1 MRLLMADIDEC
12 KEGRHSNQKEKLSIK
27 IWLEDSEAHA
37 FAVQAKKHGISDAR
51 YVYRALEYAMQDDSW
66 LNREPVGRAG
76 ALWK

>member
-1 MRLLMADIDEC
+1 MRLLMSDTDEC
-12 KEGRHSNQKEKLSIK
+12 KEGRHSNQKEKLSIR

-51 YVYRALEYAMQDDSW
+51 YVYRALEYAMQEDSW
-66 LNREPVGRAG
+66 LEKDQVERTG